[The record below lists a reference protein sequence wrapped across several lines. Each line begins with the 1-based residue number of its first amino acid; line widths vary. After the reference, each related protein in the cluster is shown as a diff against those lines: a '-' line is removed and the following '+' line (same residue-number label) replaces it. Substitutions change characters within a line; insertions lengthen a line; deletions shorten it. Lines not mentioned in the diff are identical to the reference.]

1 MKESPIFARTYDLLL
16 WLIPQTLKFP
26 REHRF
31 TMAQRVQDVALDFQE
46 RIIEAAL
53 SDDQREDDHLAR
65 ADVALTKLRFYL
77 RLCKDLQLLS
87 LGQYEHVSR
96 MVVEVGKLLGGW
108 RKKLIGTGQKKPC
121 AAWRLVEQQSEQRP
135 LRLPQQEQPRQP

>member
-1 MKESPIFARTYDLLL
+1 VKESPLFARTYDLLL

-31 TMAQRVQDVALDFQE
+31 TMAQRVQDVTLDFQE

-53 SDDQREDDHLAR
+53 SDAQRQDDHLAQ
-65 ADVALTKLRFYL
+65 ADVDLTKLRLYL

-96 MVVEVGKLLGGW
+96 MVVEIGKLLGGW
-108 RKKLIGTGQKKPC
+108 RRKFVGTGQWKPGV
-121 AAWRLVEQQSEQRP
+121 AGRLVEQQSEQRP
-135 LRLPQQEQPRQP
+135 LR